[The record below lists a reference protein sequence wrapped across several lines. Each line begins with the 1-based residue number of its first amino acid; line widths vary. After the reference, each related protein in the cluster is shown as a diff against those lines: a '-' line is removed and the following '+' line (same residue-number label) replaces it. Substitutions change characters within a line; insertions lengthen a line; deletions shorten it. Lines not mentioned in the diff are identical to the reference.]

1 MVYYDK
7 DGTKDSMYSS
17 FFDSETRENAE
28 IYNMQEVFLENYP
41 YEEVWQVPGASYTW
55 TVEEIVIKIK

>member
-1 MVYYDK
+1 
-7 DGTKDSMYSS
+7 MYSS